1 MGKVPPWSLLRRKA
15 HDWLIRLLEEV
26 GGRTQKVPLL
36 LCNLREAISGE
47 TVTRT
52 KETCTGTLTLTHR
65 AFPTRPLAEGPRPP
79 VRGGSRLY
87 CPLPW
92 YAGYRTALMRL
103 TNL

>member
-36 LCNLREAISGE
+36 PCNLREAISGE

-52 KETCTGTLTLTHR
+52 KETMPVHAQGPSPSLTE
-65 AFPTRPLAEGPRPP
+65 PSPR
-79 VRGGSRLY
+79 GL
-87 CPLPW
+87 W
-92 YAGYRTALMRL
+92 
-103 TNL
+103 